1 MHFLTFTLMKVN
13 DYKECIP
20 KKKKKKNVSQ
30 YNSYDFDRKQILAVQ
45 LLNKSFVCS

>member
-20 KKKKKKNVSQ
+20 KKKKNVSQ